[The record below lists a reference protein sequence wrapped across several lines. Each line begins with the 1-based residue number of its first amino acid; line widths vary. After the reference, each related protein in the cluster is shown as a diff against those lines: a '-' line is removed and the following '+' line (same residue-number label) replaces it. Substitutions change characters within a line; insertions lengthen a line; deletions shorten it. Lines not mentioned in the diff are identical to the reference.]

1 MTYVD
6 MSLLSM
12 GNVGESSEIGSEVL
26 KEVRYEL
33 EGIVRNSREVI
44 EALET
49 QKLVRY
55 LMLSTINY

>member
-6 MSLLSM
+6 TSLLSM
-12 GNVGESSEIGSEVL
+12 GDVSKSSEIGSKVL

-33 EGIVRNSREVI
+33 EGVVRNSREVI

-49 QKLVRY
+49 QKLVRC
-55 LMLSTINY
+55 LTLSTINY